1 MNTSFT
7 VLTVTQLNFYV
18 KSILESDN
26 NLAHVF
32 LRGEISNFT
41 NHYRSGHF
49 YMSIKDENAVIRAVM
64 FKTNAQKLRFLPYD
78 GMKIIASGR
87 ASIFEKDGQYQ
98 FYIDDMQPDGIGALY
113 AAFEQL
119 KEKLRLAGLFDEN
132 RKKPIP
138 RYPEHIGIVTAPQGA
153 ALQDIINILKRRWPI
168 ATIFVYPVQVQGV
181 EAPSQI
187 KKGIEYFNKN
197 NLVDVII
204 CGRGGGSLEEL
215 WAFNDEELARTIAT
229 SDVPIISAVGHETDF
244 TIADFAADL
253 RAPTPSAA
261 AELVSPDIIIL
272 FDMISAQRQIMKKQL
287 LQKLDNCKNKYSEL
301 INSKA
306 MKSPLTSIEVH
317 RMQLDYLFTRF
328 ISSAYTHINS
338 KKQQMLLNIAKLDAL
353 SPLKVLSR
361 GYSIVFD
368 ENGSTVSS
376 IKQMQE
382 QELLKV
388 KLKDGDLKCRVL
400 SVCEKS

>member
-1 MNTSFT
+1 MNTSLT

-18 KSILESDN
+18 KSILESDS

-64 FKTNAQKLRFLPYD
+64 FKTNAQKLHFLPHD
-78 GMKIIASGR
+78 GMKIIAFGR

-119 KEKLRLAGLFDEN
+119 KEKLILEGLFEESH
-132 RKKPIP
+132 KKPLP
-138 RYPEHIGIVTAPQGA
+138 DYPERIGIITAPQGA

-168 ATIFVYPVQVQGV
+168 ATLFVYPVQVQGV

-197 NLVDVII
+197 NSVDVII

-215 WAFNDEELARTIAT
+215 WAFNDEELARTIST
-229 SDVPIISAVGHETDF
+229 SNVPIISAVGHETDF
-244 TIADFAADL
+244 TIADFAADF

-272 FDMISAQRQIMKKQL
+272 SDMIFAWKQIMKKQL
-287 LQKLDNCKNKYSEL
+287 LQKLNNYKNKYNVL

-306 MKSPLTSIEVH
+306 MKSPLTAIDAH
-317 RMQLDYLFTRF
+317 RMQLDFLFSRF

-368 ENGSTVSS
+368 ENGNTVSS
-376 IKQMQE
+376 VTQTQE
-382 QELLKV
+382 QKLINV
-388 KLKDGDLKCRVL
+388 KLKDGNLKCRVL
-400 SVCEKS
+400 N